1 MDHIK
6 VENSAY
12 NGLNLT
18 NPPDLVTISHAN
30 ITANRG
36 YGLFVNSTRGYVVL
50 EHSAV
55 THNMADGVKMLVW
68 DHRWA
73 GIGRAG
79 SRDLC
84 AHSDWS
90 AGPRPRS
97 WTGWTCTTS
106 APTPPPTARPTP
118 SSWWPSS
125 SAPASSTGDQCR
137 YAGYLDTIS
146 IYLNTVMVCVSRIT
160 GSRGETKL
168 KLIQACRHVEIV
180 ITVTVARSCGKK
192 LYTRRGYIL
201 TLHFIHLMAGEDD
214 SAFLEVR
221 DGPDTTSRLIK
232 NVPINNFTRPESI
245 VTTGNNMFITFT
257 ATKKIKTELFLEIT
271 AGIEKA
277 ADLNV
282 TNSYVADN
290 NGRGVWLKRMR
301 SNLHVHSSRVMRN
314 NHVAGV
320 HVDRGA
326 GNVNITH
333 RYFHTAH
340 IYFMESTFVLHT
352 FPNNN
357 LFLATSPT
365 TTLTV

>member
-73 GIGRAG
+73 GIGRAR

-90 AGPRPRS
+90 TGPRPRS

-125 SAPASSTGDQCR
+125 SAPASSTGDKCR
-137 YAGYLDTIS
+137 YAGYLNTIS
-146 IYLNTVMVCVSRIT
+146 IYLNTVMVCDACLVSRDH
-160 GSRGETKL
+160 GVKL
-168 KLIQACRHVEIV
+168 
-180 ITVTVARSCGKK
+180 
-192 LYTRRGYIL
+192 
-201 TLHFIHLMAGEDD
+201 
-214 SAFLEVR
+214 
-221 DGPDTTSRLIK
+221 
-232 NVPINNFTRPESI
+232 N
-245 VTTGNNMFITFT
+245 
-257 ATKKIKTELFLEIT
+257 
-271 AGIEKA
+271 
-277 ADLNV
+277 
-282 TNSYVADN
+282 
-290 NGRGVWLKRMR
+290 
-301 SNLHVHSSRVMRN
+301 
-314 NHVAGV
+314 
-320 HVDRGA
+320 
-326 GNVNITH
+326 
-333 RYFHTAH
+333 
-340 IYFMESTFVLHT
+340 
-352 FPNNN
+352 
-357 LFLATSPT
+357 
-365 TTLTV
+365 

>member
-1 MDHIK
+1 M
-6 VENSAY
+6 S
-12 NGLNLT
+12 
-18 NPPDLVTISHAN
+18 
-30 ITANRG
+30 
-36 YGLFVNSTRGYVVL
+36 
-50 EHSAV
+50 
-55 THNMADGVKMLVW
+55 
-68 DHRWA
+68 
-73 GIGRAG
+73 
-79 SRDLC
+79 
-84 AHSDWS
+84 
-90 AGPRPRS
+90 
-97 WTGWTCTTS
+97 
-106 APTPPPTARPTP
+106 
-118 SSWWPSS
+118 
-125 SAPASSTGDQCR
+125 
-137 YAGYLDTIS
+137 
-146 IYLNTVMVCVSRIT
+146 
-160 GSRGETKL
+160 
-168 KLIQACRHVEIV
+168 
-180 ITVTVARSCGKK
+180 RSCGKK

-333 RYFHTAH
+333 RYFHTH
-340 IYFMESTFVLHT
+340 YTLHFMESWSSLLSFVHNSIQQFWNPNVIQCIWISTFCIYYI
-352 FPNNN
+352 
-357 LFLATSPT
+357 
-365 TTLTV
+365 

>member
-1 MDHIK
+1 M
-6 VENSAY
+6 
-12 NGLNLT
+12 
-18 NPPDLVTISHAN
+18 
-30 ITANRG
+30 
-36 YGLFVNSTRGYVVL
+36 
-50 EHSAV
+50 
-55 THNMADGVKMLVW
+55 
-68 DHRWA
+68 
-73 GIGRAG
+73 
-79 SRDLC
+79 
-84 AHSDWS
+84 
-90 AGPRPRS
+90 
-97 WTGWTCTTS
+97 
-106 APTPPPTARPTP
+106 
-118 SSWWPSS
+118 
-125 SAPASSTGDQCR
+125 
-137 YAGYLDTIS
+137 
-146 IYLNTVMVCVSRIT
+146 
-160 GSRGETKL
+160 
-168 KLIQACRHVEIV
+168 EIV
-180 ITVTVARSCGKK
+180 ITVTVSRSCGKK

-340 IYFMESTFVLHT
+340 IYFMEFTFVLYT

-357 LFLATSPT
+357 FGIQML
-365 TTLTV
+365 

>member
-1 MDHIK
+1 M
-6 VENSAY
+6 S
-12 NGLNLT
+12 
-18 NPPDLVTISHAN
+18 
-30 ITANRG
+30 
-36 YGLFVNSTRGYVVL
+36 
-50 EHSAV
+50 
-55 THNMADGVKMLVW
+55 
-68 DHRWA
+68 
-73 GIGRAG
+73 
-79 SRDLC
+79 
-84 AHSDWS
+84 
-90 AGPRPRS
+90 
-97 WTGWTCTTS
+97 
-106 APTPPPTARPTP
+106 
-118 SSWWPSS
+118 
-125 SAPASSTGDQCR
+125 
-137 YAGYLDTIS
+137 
-146 IYLNTVMVCVSRIT
+146 
-160 GSRGETKL
+160 
-168 KLIQACRHVEIV
+168 
-180 ITVTVARSCGKK
+180 RSCGKK

-333 RYFHTAH
+333 RYFHTH
-340 IYFMESTFVLHT
+340 YTSWNHGVHFCLVHNFSQQFWN
-352 FPNNN
+352 PN
-357 LFLATSPT
+357 
-365 TTLTV
+365 VIKCI